1 MRHTS
6 RAIVLVFAVFAFA
19 YTAATA
25 LAAEDAPKAKIT
37 DLAWMSG
44 HWSGPMQ
51 NGTLEENW
59 IQPTAKSLAALVR
72 STTGDATSMIE
83 LIVIEEE
90 NDTLMLRVQQWNP
103 GFKPRTPAPQV
114 MKLVSSEPNKV
125 VFGATVEG
133 GLKTLGY
140 SRPAPDQF
148 VISIET
154 PQGAKF
160 DIPLT
165 RSRGVA
171 ADDRKAV
178 R

>member
-1 MRHTS
+1 MRSPLT
-6 RAIVLVFAVFAFA
+6 VLALLATFGLASSPALA
-19 YTAATA
+19 EGATA
-25 LAAEDAPKAKIT
+25 KIA

-72 STTGDATSMIE
+72 MTGGDATSMIE

-90 NDTLMLRVQQWNP
+90 NGTLMLRVQQWNP
-103 GFKPRTPAPQV
+103 GFKPRTPEPQV
-114 MKLVSSEPNKV
+114 MKLVESVPNKV
-125 VFGATVEG
+125 VFGATAGG

-154 PQGAKF
+154 AQGAKF
-160 DIPLT
+160 DIPLK
-165 RSRGVA
+165 GKPA
-171 ADDRKAV
+171 A
-178 R
+178 